1 MLERPFGDSGF
12 TVSVLGFGAGHIGE
26 PDQDDGESASVLW
39 AALDAGVTF
48 FDTARGYGLS
58 EERIGRHLAPHRDEI
73 VLSTKVG
80 YGIPGTTDWSLQAVT
95 AGVDRA
101 LDTLRTDRIDVV
113 FLHSCSL
120 EVLQRGG
127 VIEGLQAA
135 QLAGKVRVIGY
146 SGENQALEWAVRS
159 GHFGAIQ
166 TSVNIADQWSLQHV
180 LVDAESRGLGVVA
193 KRPLANAAWRF
204 TSPPFGDYAELYW
217 GRLRRLGVQPQG
229 NEWLD
234 TALRFAAYSRGVSTA
249 IVGTG
254 SVPHLQAAAA
264 AVDNGPLDEAEYACW
279 RDAFAPYVDEWS
291 GSV

>member
-12 TVSVLGFGAGHIGE
+12 TVSVLGFGAGHVGE
-26 PDQDDGESASVLW
+26 PDQDDSESASVLW

-80 YGIPGTTDWSLQAVT
+80 YNIPSTTDWSLEAVT

-101 LDTLRTDRIDVV
+101 LGQLRTDRIDVV

-120 EVLQRGG
+120 DVLQRGAA
-127 VIEGLQAA
+127 IEGLQAA
-135 QLAGKVRVIGY
+135 QLAGKAGVIGY
-146 SGENQALEWAVRS
+146 SGENQALKWAVTS

-166 TSVNIADQWSLQHV
+166 TSVNIADQWSLHHV
-180 LVDAESRGLGVVA
+180 LADAESRGLGVVA

-204 TSPPFGDYAELYW
+204 RDRPVGDYAELYW
-217 GRLRRLGVQPQG
+217 DRLRRLDMQPRAA
-229 NEWLD
+229 EWVE
-234 TALRFAAYSRGVSTA
+234 TALRFAAYSPGVSTA

-254 SVPHLQAAAA
+254 SVAHLQAAAA
-264 AVDNGPLDEAEYACW
+264 AVDTGPLDDADYASW
-279 RDAFAPYVDEWS
+279 RDAFAPYLDEWS